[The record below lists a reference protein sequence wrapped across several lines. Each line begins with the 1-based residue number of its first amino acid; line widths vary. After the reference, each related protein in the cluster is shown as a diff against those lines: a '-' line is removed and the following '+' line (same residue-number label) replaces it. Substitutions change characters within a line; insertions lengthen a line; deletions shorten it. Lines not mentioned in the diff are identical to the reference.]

1 MSSAGF
7 RGERLTEGDR
17 NSTQR
22 AAPHT
27 ELEMQTALNH
37 IGGRDLPQI
46 RGSLKSQLESNN
58 IMRLKGNFL
67 LVSQPAHFPPSLSPL
82 VLSCDLLT
90 RSIWPIAET
99 ERDIS
104 SKCQCTKDG
113 DEYESTIHIRSPL
126 LVWLPRNSCFRKGG
140 LQEEITAADSCCT
153 LTPESFTWI
162 RKCSWLFPNAGLKFK
177 TVWSDES
184 MKRQKTNLQQESSNH
199 KNVLFKQKKTKKKR
213 TDAAC

>member
-7 RGERLTEGDR
+7 RRGRLTEGGR
-17 NSTQR
+17 NGTQR

-27 ELEMQTALNH
+27 EPETQTALNH

-46 RGSLKSQLESNN
+46 RGSLESQLESNN
-58 IMRLKGNFL
+58 IMRLMGNFL
-67 LVSQPAHFPPSLSPL
+67 LVSLPAHFPPSLSPL

-126 LVWLPRNSCFRKGG
+126 LVWLPRNSRFKKGE

-162 RKCSWLFPNAGLKFK
+162 RKVHLIISKRRFK
-177 TVWSDES
+177 
-184 MKRQKTNLQQESSNH
+184 M
-199 KNVLFKQKKTKKKR
+199 
-213 TDAAC
+213 